1 MDVSTSR
8 SSDINAPLR
17 EFLSNRLPPSESSVP
32 LVHRETT
39 ICYAY
44 MCQYAHGC
52 TEKSTRPAQ
61 VLTRRCM
68 RYQPEVMRIEPGLS
82 DHLLDTLARK
92 RIKGEKLTATT
103 TAILDELRPDGPMR
117 KGL

>member
-1 MDVSTSR
+1 MDASTST
-8 SSDINAPLR
+8 SSDVNAPLR
-17 EFLSNRLPPSESSVP
+17 EFLTKRLPPSESSIS

-44 MCQYAHGC
+44 MCQYAYGC

-68 RYQPEVMRIEPGLS
+68 RYQPEAMRIEPGLS
-82 DHLLDTLARK
+82 DHLLDTLARHQA
-92 RIKGEKLTATT
+92 KGEQLTPNT
-103 TAILDELRPDGPMR
+103 TAILDELRPNGPIR

>member
-1 MDVSTSR
+1 MNGSIPT

-17 EFLSNRLPPSESSVP
+17 EFLTKRLPPSESSVP
-32 LVHRETT
+32 LIHRETT

-44 MCQYAHGC
+44 MCQYAYGC
-52 TEKSTRPAQ
+52 TEKSSRPAQ

-68 RYQPEVMRIEPGLS
+68 RYQPEAMRVEPGLS
-82 DHLLDTLARK
+82 DHLLDTLARH
-92 RIKGEKLTATT
+92 RASGEKLTSST

-117 KGL
+117 KRL

>member
-1 MDVSTSR
+1 MDVSTST
-8 SSDINAPLR
+8 SSDINAPLK
-17 EFLSNRLPPSESSVP
+17 EFLATRLPPSESSIP

-44 MCQYAHGC
+44 MCQYAYGC

-68 RYQPEVMRIEPGLS
+68 RYQPEAMRIEPGLS
-82 DHLLDTLARK
+82 DHLLDTLARH
-92 RIKGEKLTATT
+92 RAKGEQLTSNT
-103 TAILDELRPDGPMR
+103 TAILDKLRPNGPLR
-117 KGL
+117 KAL